1 MAALVAA
8 GAQIL
13 QPPEVF
19 EVPVI
24 KSLLFLFEGKG
35 VRVDLCVFLVP
46 VFVLG

>member
-1 MAALVAA
+1 MAA
-8 GAQIL
+8 GAQIV

-24 KSLLFLFEGKG
+24 KSLLFLFEWKG
-35 VRVDLCVFLVP
+35 VRIYLCVFLVP